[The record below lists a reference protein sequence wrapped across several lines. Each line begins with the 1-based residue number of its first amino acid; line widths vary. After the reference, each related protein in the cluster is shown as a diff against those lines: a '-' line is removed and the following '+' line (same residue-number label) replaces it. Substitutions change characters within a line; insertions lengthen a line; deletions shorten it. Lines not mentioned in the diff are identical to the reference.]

1 MDRRPEPPEEIGDPV
16 AVRTFVVLGDPPRQ
30 ISVVIGKPRRHEGS
44 EDYSCPYHVGGL
56 GNGKSSFAVGIDGV
70 QALQLA
76 MRAIGALLYLS
87 PEGKKGLL
95 RWEGDDAGD
104 LGFPRP

>member
-1 MDRRPEPPEEIGDPV
+1 MTEEISEPV
-16 AVRTFVVLGDPPRQ
+16 AVRTILLLGDPPRQ
-30 ISVVIGKPRRHEGS
+30 ISVVIGNPRPSEGS
-44 EDYSCPYHVGGL
+44 GDYSCPYQVKGL
-56 GNGKSSFAVGIDGV
+56 GNGTIRYVVGIDGV

-76 MRAIGALLYLS
+76 MRAIGALLYFS

-95 RWEGDDAGD
+95 KWDGDDAGD

>member
-1 MDRRPEPPEEIGDPV
+1 MDKRPEPPEEIGDPV

-30 ISVVIGKPRRHEGS
+30 ISVVIGKPRRYEGS
-44 EDYSCPYHVGGL
+44 DDYSCPYQVTGL
-56 GNGKSSFAVGIDGV
+56 GNGKIRFVVGIDGV

-76 MRAIGALLYLS
+76 MRAIGALLSLS
-87 PEGKKGLL
+87 PEGKNGLL